1 MKKKLDELTEL
12 VIAYWKYTG
21 IKSTQQELAN
31 IFGVSQ
37 STISRSL
44 ERAENGFLKEI
55 AQNPM
60 AVEEAKARVAASA
73 NVLMLIPTREEMM
86 DLVLASQTQY

>member
-1 MKKKLDELTEL
+1 MKKKLNELTEL
-12 VIAYWKYTG
+12 AIAYWNYTG
-21 IKSTQQELAN
+21 VKSTQKDLAN
-31 IFGVSQ
+31 TFGVSQ

-44 ERAENGFLKEI
+44 ERAEHSFLKEI

-73 NVLMLIPTREEMM
+73 NVLVLFPTREEMM

>member
-1 MKKKLDELTEL
+1 MKKKLDERTEL
-12 VIAYWKYTG
+12 AIAYWKYTG
-21 IKSTQQELAN
+21 VKSTQQKLAN

-44 ERAENGFLKEI
+44 ERAEHSFLKEI

-60 AVEEAKARVAASA
+60 AVEEAKVRVAASA
-73 NVLMLIPTREEMM
+73 SVLMLIPTRGEMM